1 MKNLQLSGTENV
13 WIDEEN
19 ATVQFWGNGKMVE
32 YPIEFTLRIMD
43 FFNDNQNNILASIDH
58 FQMEDRDEGWE
69 GDDE

>member
-1 MKNLQLSGTENV
+1 MPIEVPEGM
-13 WIDEEN
+13 N
-19 ATVQFWGNGKMVE
+19 AVGPPEGCIACVAC
-32 YPIEFTLRIMD
+32 PIEFTLRIMD